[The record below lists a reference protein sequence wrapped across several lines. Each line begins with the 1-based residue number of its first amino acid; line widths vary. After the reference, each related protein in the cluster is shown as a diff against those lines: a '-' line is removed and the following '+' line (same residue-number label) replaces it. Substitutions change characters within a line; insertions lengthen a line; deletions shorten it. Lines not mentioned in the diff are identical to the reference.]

1 MMRQNKLFSGIY
13 ILGTA
18 LAIASTSIFAI
29 VYYVKLAPVYPE
41 YKRDKLSV
49 ISGIDY
55 DIDNGR
61 RTFVSGVSR
70 TMLND
75 FFACL
80 DDVEE
85 VSGYIQ
91 LGTMSFVTSDMKAV
105 PFEGVKRYTDPTF
118 FKIID
123 YEFVA
128 GAPFSQAEFD
138 SGVAKA
144 AISDVVADYFY
155 ASPEEAIGKTIEVDF
170 IDYEIC
176 GVYREG
182 SSVNRLSYAQIILPY
197 TTTSLAD
204 YGPKDN
210 HWAGS
215 LELIIQSDNLPGV
228 KAAVEEFCRKY
239 EVANGGKKIYM
250 KDQPRSA
257 AIVALCPTNRE
268 EFDLMKVV
276 RYNFLVLLAL
286 LIVPALNLSGLIAGR
301 MDSRSGELGVRKSFG
316 ATGGK
321 LMSQVL
327 WENLLLTLVGGALGL
342 LLTWLILS
350 TNATAIFTSIGGS
363 SMYSEKPLEVNL
375 TPDMLFAPAIFGFV
389 FLVCVVLNLMSA
401 LIPAWNA
408 LRRPIVNSLKQ

>member
-1 MMRQNKLFSGIY
+1 MITKYIKQAWQMMRQNKLFSGIY

-41 YKRDKLSV
+41 YKRDKLSELAHFE
-49 ISGIDY
+49 Y
-55 DIDNGR
+55 DLDDGY
-61 RTFVSGVSR
+61 RTSSPGVSR
-70 TMLND
+70 MMLND
-75 FFACL
+75 FFAGL

-91 LGTMSFVTSDMKAV
+91 LGTMSFVMSDMKGV
-105 PFEGVKRYTDPTF
+105 PFEGVKRYTDPAF

-144 AISDVVADYFY
+144 VISDVVADYFY

-182 SSVNRLSYAQIILPY
+182 SSVNRLSYAQIIVPY
-197 TTTSLAD
+197 TTTSLAN
-204 YGPKDN
+204 YVAEEN
-210 HWAGS
+210 QTAGVLS
-215 LELIIQSDNLPGV
+215 LIIQSDNLPGV
-228 KAAVEEFCRKY
+228 KAAVEDYCRKY
-239 EVANGGKKIYM
+239 EAANDGKKIYM
-250 KDQPRSA
+250 RDQPRSA
-257 AIVALCPTNRE
+257 AVVALSPDERD

-276 RYNFLVLLAL
+276 RYNCLVLLAL

-316 ATGGK
+316 ATGGR

-342 LLTWLILS
+342 LITWLILS

-363 SMYSEKPLEVNL
+363 SMYSEKPLEINL
-375 TPDMLFAPAIFGFV
+375 TPDM
-389 FLVCVVLNLMSA
+389 
-401 LIPAWNA
+401 
-408 LRRPIVNSLKQ
+408 